1 MEYSA
6 AALGFSVTRDL
17 CAFLARASFEHLPD
31 AAVHAARR
39 GVLDWLGC
47 ALAAC
52 RDPKIEL
59 TLSVLKAASTSRQ
72 ASVIGGDSKLGLL
85 EAPLV
90 NGQMGHLLDFDDTH
104 MGGVV
109 LHTSSPV
116 LPALLALS
124 ETKPVSGREFIA
136 AYAVGFEAGVRVGK
150 ASPAHHDGGW
160 HLTGTLGTIAAGAA
174 AARLLRLDAQG
185 MVHAV
190 GLAATQAAGMQQNRG
205 TMAKSFHAGRA
216 ASNGLL
222 AALLAERGCDSSEE
236 IIEGRRGF
244 CRIYSAIAR
253 PELALKELGSRWEI
267 ARNGHKPYACGVVL
281 HPAVDAVIALSGE
294 SGLAAAEVERIELR
308 VHPLAVRITGI
319 AEPQS
324 GLQAK
329 FSLAHSAA
337 VAFLDRDAGIAQ
349 YSDERARAR
358 DVIALRKRISAAAD
372 ESLRRDEAHGCL
384 VATSGTRLER
394 HVEHASGTVENPMS
408 DAAIEAKFLANAAP
422 VLGEERAR
430 RLAQEVWRL
439 DELPNVAP
447 LIALAAD
454 PSSGRWSPGR
464 GHA

>member
-6 AALGFSVTRDL
+6 APLRLDITKNLCTFLSSVTYEDL
-17 CAFLARASFEHLPD
+17 PE

-52 RDPKIEL
+52 RDPKIEV
-59 TLSVLKAASTSRQ
+59 TLSVLKAAGTSRQ
-72 ASVIGGDSKLGLL
+72 ASVIGRDLKLGLL

-124 ETKPVSGREFIA
+124 EMRTVSGRELIA

-150 ASPAHHDGGW
+150 ASPAHHEGGW

-185 MVHAV
+185 MTHAL

-222 AALLAERGCDSSEE
+222 AALLAERGFDSSEE

-253 PELALKELGSRWEI
+253 PELALEGLGNRWEI

-281 HPAVDAVIALSGE
+281 HPTIDAVIALRE
-294 SGLAAAEVERIELR
+294 KSGLAAAQVERIELR

-337 VAFLDRDAGIAQ
+337 VAFLDRSAGIAQ

-358 DVIALRKRISAAAD
+358 EVVALRGKISAAAD
-372 ESLRRDEAHGCL
+372 DSLRKDEAHGCL
-384 VATSGTRLER
+384 VATSGER
-394 HVEHASGTVENPMS
+394 FQWHVEHASGTVENPMS
-408 DAAIEAKFLANAAP
+408 DAAIGAKFLANAVP

-439 DELPNVAP
+439 DELADVAP
-447 LIALAAD
+447 LIALAAY
-454 PSSGRWSPGR
+454 PSSGS
-464 GHA
+464 